1 MRSRARAVV
10 RKWGAIGAL
19 LALALA
25 AAVVARD
32 AAAVRQAM
40 AGGDFAFAARPDTQD
55 LWHFRTMIP
64 YTDEIF
70 GLEDDLLYRGA
81 VWKYAAEDRRKPQ
94 RFNFARPG
102 LRADAQAVLSDAE
115 SSDLSPALRSK
126 LATLEGMVSLDEAVA
141 NPVNG
146 NYALQQ
152 TVSHFQ
158 RAVRIDPSNTEAKY
172 NLELLLRL
180 LNPKGNA
187 NQTRTNLPIFE
198 AGPGTP
204 GAGPNRRGHGY

>member
-1 MRSRARAVV
+1 VRQQAREFV
-10 RKWGAIGAL
+10 RKWGLIVVL
-19 LALALA
+19 LALSLV

-40 AGGDFAFAARPDTQD
+40 ESGDFAFAARRETQD
-55 LWHFRTMIP
+55 LWHFRTTLP
-64 YTDEIF
+64 YVDEMF
-70 GLEDDLLYRGA
+70 GLDDDLLYRGA

-115 SSDLSPALRSK
+115 NSGLSPALRSK

-146 NYALQQ
+146 GYALQQ
-152 TVSHFQ
+152 TVMHFQ
-158 RAVRIDPSNTEAKY
+158 RAVRIDPSNSEAKY

-180 LNPKGNA
+180 LNPKGGR

-204 GAGPNRRGHGY
+204 GAGPDRRGHGY